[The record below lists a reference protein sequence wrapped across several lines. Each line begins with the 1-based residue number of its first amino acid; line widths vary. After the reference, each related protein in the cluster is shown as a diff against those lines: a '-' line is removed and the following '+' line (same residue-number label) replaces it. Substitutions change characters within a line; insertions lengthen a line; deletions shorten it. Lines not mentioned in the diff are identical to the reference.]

1 MIGCGDWNLS
11 GEGITA
17 MSASANEKKNVLITG
32 ATGVIGKA
40 VREMLPDR
48 YNLHYLT
55 RSPADFPSHVA
66 DITDLEG
73 IQPAFKGMDAV
84 VHLAASS
91 SVESTWDEIL
101 PNNLIG
107 TYNVFEAAHREGVRT
122 VIFASSNH
130 TIGLYEI
137 EGSPELY
144 ELDDPRVYDHTV
156 EVRPDSLYGMSK
168 VYGEA
173 LGRYYVDMHGMRV
186 FNLRIGS
193 VRDADDPR
201 DPSIADASPPLLK
214 LETVEQRYKRMR
226 GTWLSRRDCCDLI
239 SRCLDNEDLN
249 WAVVYGISDNPRQF
263 WDISHAK
270 NILGY
275 SPNDSAPE

>member
-1 MIGCGDWNLS
+1 M
-11 GEGITA
+11 TA
-17 MSASANEKKNVLITG
+17 STNGKQNVLVTG

-40 VREMLPDR
+40 VREMLSDR

-66 DITDLEG
+66 DITDLDA
-73 IQPAFKGMDAV
+73 IQPAFEGMDAV

-91 SVESTWDEIL
+91 SVESTWEEIL

-107 TYNVFEAAHREGVRT
+107 TYNVYEAAKRAGVET
-122 VIFASSNH
+122 IVFASSNH
-130 TIGLYEI
+130 TIGVYEI

-156 EVRPDSLYGMSK
+156 DVRPDSLYGMSK

-173 LGRYYVDMHGMRV
+173 LGRYYADMHGMRV

-201 DPSIADASPPLLK
+201 DPSIGEASPPLLN
-214 LETVEQRYKRMR
+214 LETSEQRYQRMR

-239 SRCLDNEDLN
+239 ARCLDNQDLN

-270 NILGY
+270 EVLGY
-275 SPNDSAPE
+275 DPKDSAPE